1 MNISINQNGINVNL
15 GKENYESKIPFQKED
30 SNKNIN
36 LNQQY
41 DNSDNQK
48 TPYKD
53 KIIDEI
59 KDQSP
64 SNAFYVKEYT
74 KISNQLRELKERINS
89 FDKKLSSKDD
99 HVKNLENNIKNNILD
114 HDMKNKNINE
124 KIDLLFKNNQT
135 FSEKIEKLEVK
146 TSDMDILSMFKDNGD
161 GNIDLTKVLVKS
173 LEEKVFKKFELN

>member
-1 MNISINQNGINVNL
+1 MNDSFNKINNLKDSQNMNISINQNGINVNL

-59 KDQSP
+59 KDQSS
-64 SNAFYVKEYT
+64 SNAFYVKEFTNRCSRGY
-74 KISNQLRELKERINS
+74 
-89 FDKKLSSKDD
+89 
-99 HVKNLENNIKNNILD
+99 
-114 HDMKNKNINE
+114 
-124 KIDLLFKNNQT
+124 
-135 FSEKIEKLEVK
+135 
-146 TSDMDILSMFKDNGD
+146 
-161 GNIDLTKVLVKS
+161 
-173 LEEKVFKKFELN
+173 